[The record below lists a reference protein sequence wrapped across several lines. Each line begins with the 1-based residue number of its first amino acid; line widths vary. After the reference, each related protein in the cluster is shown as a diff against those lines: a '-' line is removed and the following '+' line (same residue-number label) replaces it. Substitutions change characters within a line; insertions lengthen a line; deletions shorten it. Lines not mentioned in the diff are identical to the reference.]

1 MENFNFGWAALGLTL
16 TLNILPIIP
25 IIIYCIKKTN
35 FDNIPSSKI
44 FSNYLNCIIWYF
56 YGSMIFNKQIKMCFK
71 ISSIISFGL
80 VIVYLIIE
88 SKIYYLDCVL
98 NCIILILGTMSSYE
112 WFGYIIIDKDKT
124 GIVCLI
130 TIIISILTQAP
141 DVYTSIKEKNN
152 ISIHINYSIISF
164 PTYFCWTI
172 FGFIIRDKFVYIAN
186 IIGITSD
193 IIIIILYQ
201 YYKKEYQA
209 ISDEEPIPNR
219 SNEKESKK
227 ETISSQEQSV
237 EIINLK

>member
-44 FSNYLNCIIWYF
+44 FSNYLNSFIWYF

-98 NCIILILGTMSSYE
+98 NCILLILGTMSSYE
-112 WFGYIIIDKDKT
+112 WFGYIIIDDDKI
-124 GIVCLI
+124 GMVCLI
-130 TIIISILTQAP
+130 TTIISILTQAP

-152 ISIHINYSIISF
+152 ISIRINYSIISF
-164 PTYFCWTI
+164 PTYFCWI
-172 FGFIIRDKFVYIAN
+172 VFGFIIREKFVYISN
-186 IIGITSD
+186 IIGIASD
-193 IIIIILYQ
+193 FIIIILYL
-201 YYKKEYQA
+201 YYKKEYQV
-209 ISDEEPIPNR
+209 ICDEEPIPNKN
-219 SNEKESKK
+219 NEEESKK
-227 ETISSQEQSV
+227 ETISFQEQSV